1 MKTTVLSA
9 IALGA
14 LTALALAPADR
25 AVAEPFELNAA
36 QMDSVTGGQVVCLC
50 LVVML
55 PQTSARD
62 EIMQMPMVPV
72 EGDIMIGLETLP
84 PSPDISIFPPTP
96 GFNR

>member
-36 QMDSVTGGQVVCLC
+36 QMDSVTGGIVVILI
-50 LVVML
+50 LL
-55 PQTSARD
+55 PLGEGEISK
-62 EIMQMPMVPV
+62 EIMAPV
-72 EGDIMIGLETLP
+72 GG
-84 PSPDISIFPPTP
+84 IFEIDLNTSPPTRNMSINP
-96 GFNR
+96 PRDFNG